1 MVVNRK
7 KISQISNVFQSFLPS
22 ARDMEAKF
30 QIPNFVSEQVIAGT
44 GKRDGK
50 NPVNTIFTIFTI
62 EESNTGYHYDA
73 WCML

>member
-1 MVVNRK
+1 
-7 KISQISNVFQSFLPS
+7 
-22 ARDMEAKF
+22 MEAKF

-44 GKRDGK
+44 GERDGK